1 MCKNITHGHY
11 YQWIDVDSATHV
23 KCSFE
28 SSASQM
34 FFFATQHFEF
44 VSWGQIT
51 SRFCCKY
58 SSTVLYFIDY
68 CFALTGTKKL
78 SFFYWLPQ
86 REPSQDR
93 RNPWFSNPCSGT
105 AGSVIVPRRIPSRAR
120 RFAFSCSLIVPV
132 VFVQVPRVFFSPYVQ
147 ILTVH

>member
-68 CFALTGTKKL
+68 CFALTGTKKTEL
-78 SFFYWLPQ
+78 FFID
-86 REPSQDR
+86 S
-93 RNPWFSNPCSGT
+93 RNANHRK
-105 AGSVIVPRRIPSRAR
+105 IVATHGLATPVLAR
-120 RFAFSCSLIVPV
+120 LEV
-132 VFVQVPRVFFSPYVQ
+132 
-147 ILTVH
+147 